1 MKVERIE
8 FTNAEGI
15 LLSAR
20 LELPVDER
28 PSAYTIFAHCFTCSK
43 DLQAVVNISRSL
55 TQKGMAV
62 LRFDFT
68 GLGESQGEFSD
79 TNFSSNISD
88 LLSAYEHLAKKY
100 KSPQLVIGH
109 SLGGAAVLAAAEHMP
124 EIKAVVTIGA
134 PSTPDHVTHLF
145 NKNLAEIEAEGE
157 ADVKIGGR
165 PFKIKKQF
173 LRDINQTT
181 QSKKIATLNRALLVL
196 HSPQDAIVGIEN
208 AREIYEQAHHPKSYI
223 SLDGADHLLS
233 KKSDSVYAG
242 NLISSWAARYVSLE
256 KTQTLETEQQVSV
269 RTGEK
274 DYVTEVKTENHYLLA
289 DEPLSLGGT
298 DLGPTPYDL
307 LVAALGTCTSI
318 TLRMYAN
325 HKKLNLKEVRVH
337 LQHSKEHKEDCENAD
352 SNESK
357 IDHINRE
364 IELIGNLTQEEKDR
378 LLEIADKCPVH
389 RTLHSEVVIKTNLV

>member
-274 DYVTEVKTENHYLLA
+274 EYVTEVKTENHYLLA

>member
-134 PSTPDHVTHLF
+134 PSTPDHVTHLL

-256 KTQTLETEQQVSV
+256 KTQTLETEQQVSD

-274 DYVTEVKTENHYLLA
+274 EYVPEVKTENHYLLA